1 MSFAGLLIAAASVAA
16 TPPAAEDAARSPT
29 PDASTLEADRDEG
42 AAGPDEDVAAE
53 ARARGDAQP
62 GADPECD
69 RLFGTEADREVN
81 EAARKRRLVLIE
93 DGPSYIDVVQT
104 GGWREP
110 REIAYRGLTLK
121 ETLVDEEDA
130 DLAVIEVE
138 PTLGFCEPGEYEV
151 EVDDSIGAEGR
162 VLAIL
167 PGIVVV
173 QHAEELRY
181 LRSQTY
187 RGRPTFKVSWR
198 SPFSIVVESESSGK
212 SSRSRRSARR
222 RRRRR

>member
-1 MSFAGLLIAAASVAA
+1 MPFAGALIAVASLVAA
-16 TPPAAEDAARSPT
+16 PPAAEDAALAPT
-29 PDASTLEADRDEG
+29 SGPSAVDPDRADEAVRPSASNPGAD
-42 AAGPDEDVAAE
+42 
-53 ARARGDAQP
+53 P

-69 RLFGTEADREVN
+69 RLFGTESDRERN
-81 EAARKRRLVLIE
+81 EAERKRRLVLIE

-110 REIAYRGLTLK
+110 REIAYRGLALK
-121 ETLVDEEDA
+121 DTVVDEDETDF
-130 DLAVIEVE
+130 AVLEVE
-138 PTLGFCEPGEYEV
+138 PTLGFCDPGEYEV

-173 QHAEELRY
+173 QHGDALRY
-181 LRSQTY
+181 LRSETY

-212 SSRSRRSARR
+212 SSRSRRSTRR